1 MTKLDLLTV
10 ILVLGFLGC
19 GQYLDTNKEKENL
32 IKTDTE
38 FSNMSLEKNA
48 AEAFSTYFADD
59 GIQIRPN
66 GEPIVGKS
74 AIREH
79 LSSGGKFTLTWV
91 PKQAVVANSGELG
104 YTWGVYKTT
113 FQGPNG
119 EQLERTG
126 KYLTVWKKQ
135 PDGKWKVAAD
145 IGNQD
150 RQKENTN

>member
-1 MTKLDLLTV
+1 MRKLNLLTL
-10 ILVLGFLGC
+10 ITFLGIFGC
-19 GQYLDTNKEKENL
+19 KENMDMNKEKEYL

-38 FSNMSLEKNA
+38 FSKMSSEKNA
-48 AEAFSTYFADD
+48 AEAFYTYFAND

-66 GEPIVGKS
+66 GEPIVGRE

-79 LSSGGKFTLTWV
+79 LSSGGKFALTWE
-91 PKQAVVANSGELG
+91 PKNAEVANSNELG

-113 FQGPNG
+113 FLGPNG

-135 PDGKWKVAAD
+135 PDGKWKVAVD

-150 RQKENTN
+150 QQKENKN